1 MSNTQ
6 SSNDLSS
13 KAQKAMQANIYGA
26 KITDLTPKEIRS
38 AISGYE
44 LRYRIEAIVS
54 GITTKK
60 IKHSYQGSGAFTGN
74 GIMTLPRIPQ
84 THLFLKRDADILLG
98 YTVHEISHQ
107 LESDFEMI
115 KNIFKDINNPTKEE
129 MQLKEWWNAIE
140 DYRIEKLT
148 VREYPGFHN
157 LINETRDHT
166 TQQFIDLVDLGMIE
180 PERLKNP
187 YAVGPTAL
195 TWIGAQLNGYRT
207 TTSAEALLKIDP
219 ELRQWIESV
228 KPRLN
233 LVNTKDDAFNLAKEL
248 LDELEQAQEENT
260 DEDQDENKEP
270 SSDASNNKSDEKCDN
285 KSDNSDNKSNKSD
298 DKSDDKSS
306 SAENSSSSENKSDS
320 DDNADDNSGDNSDN
334 DAEDDS
340 SDDSSDNA
348 NDDANDSENDNN
360 SENKSKD
367 KSDDK
372 SDKETDDKSDQ
383 DDSDKNQSE
392 NSKSEKDENSSED
405 KDPSK
410 DNKNE
415 EGSEKDNESEKSPE
429 ENSEPNSE
437 PNSEKSEN
445 NNNQSSSE
453 NSSSNQSSENQNTS
467 KNEDENSSKNDDQS
481 SKQDQQASSSE
492 NKSDI
497 NAGNSAPKTTKEQ
510 SQAEPDKSDLQIED
524 IIDAINRLSNEM
536 DSFEAEITSPNS
548 SEPVSIERN
557 QRYYSEIK
565 RTMGASC
572 SRTAGV
578 IRRLLMSQNKT
589 KTRRNIEEGSLDL
602 SRLVP
607 IVNGRRDVYKQQFK
621 KQDVNTAVS
630 ILLDNSGS
638 MHGYPITLCQQAAIV
653 IDSAI
658 AQTKTDIEING
669 FTGSSSCPVIY
680 QYRKFG
686 QKAQSSAATLGS
698 MQEIPM
704 GGTPVSIP
712 ILEATLRLKAH
723 KAPRKIM
730 IIISDGAAEDK
741 KRAKEAQDIAV
752 LQGITVIGLGIGVHG
767 KHISGWCDNY
777 HMIQNIEE
785 LPNALAIIVHEALKS
800 QNFPKAA

>member
-219 ELRQWIESV
+219 EVRQWIESV

-248 LDELEQAQEENT
+248 LDELEQAQEEDA
-260 DEDQDENKEP
+260 DEDQDKNKEP
-270 SSDASNNKSDEKCDN
+270 SSDASDDNSDEKCDN
-285 KSDNSDNKSNKSD
+285 ESDNSDNNSD
-298 DKSDDKSS
+298 NKSDDKSS
-306 SAENSSSSENKSDS
+306 SGENSNSSENKSDS
-320 DDNADDNSGDNSDN
+320 DDNADDNADDNSGD
-334 DAEDDS
+334 DAEDD
-340 SDDSSDNA
+340 A
-348 NDDANDSENDNN
+348 EDDANDSENDNN

-367 KSDDK
+367 ESDNK
-372 SDKETDDKSDQ
+372 SDKETDNKSDQ
-383 DDSDKNQSE
+383 NDSDKNQSE
-392 NSKSEKDENSSED
+392 DTKSEKDEKSSEA

-429 ENSEPNSE
+429 QNSKPKSEPNSE
-437 PNSEKSEN
+437 ENSEQNSEKSEN

-453 NSSSNQSSENQNTS
+453 DSSSNQSSEDQST
-467 KNEDENSSKNDDQS
+467 SKNDDQS
-481 SKQDQQASSSE
+481 SQQDQQASSSE

-548 SEPVSIERN
+548 SEPISIERN

-712 ILEATLRLKAH
+712 ILEATLRLRTH

-741 KRAKEAQDIAV
+741 KRAKEAHDIAV
-752 LQGITVIGLGIGVHG
+752 LQGITVIGLGIGMHG
-767 KHISGWCDNY
+767 KHISEWCDNY

-800 QNFPKAA
+800 QTFPKAA